1 MLHAVLAVYI
11 LCFAAGVALVLVS
24 LLASRRFSLTGFRD
38 FAMLFASSTL
48 IMIVEALKTYE
59 RAVASDFGYGLHV
72 TGIVLTLAGNT
83 GMAWYLL
90 NLALKVARIPSS
102 RVQLLARAILAL
114 AIGLLGGVK
123 EAALLLWPDA
133 SLTEILWNANY
144 LALLGIH
151 GFAAAV
157 LFSGYRGI
165 ESPWLQSFVRSFLI
179 ILGVFVPLAAA
190 QLVLQDLP
198 STPDYLRDYPL
209 EQLTYYLAFAI
220 MALVYL
226 ARYFVLP
233 SRNTELNLLEDFVRK
248 YGISHREKDIIEMMS
263 KGISNSAI
271 AEKLFISTLTVKNH
285 IYHIY
290 QKTGAENKVQLLN
303 LVNSP
308 K

>member
-1 MLHAVLAVYI
+1 VLHAVLAVYI

-38 FAMLFASSTL
+38 FALLFASSTL

-102 RVQLLARAILAL
+102 RVQFLARGILAV

-123 EAALLLWPDA
+123 EASLLWPEA
-133 SLTEILWNANY
+133 SLTVILWNANY
-144 LALLGIH
+144 IALLGIH

-165 ESPWLQSFVRSFLI
+165 ESPWLQSFVRSFLV

-233 SRNTELNLLEDFVRK
+233 SRNMEFNLLEDFVRK
-248 YGISHREKDIIEMMS
+248 YGISHRERDIIEMMA

-285 IYHIY
+285 VYHIY

-303 LVNSP
+303 MVNSP